1 MLNQLIR
8 FICLIF
14 FLWYAES
21 HAQNVYLNKLAH
33 TFSIVARDSVTGE
46 MGVAVQTHWFAV
58 GTRVSWAEAGVGAIA
73 TQSFTNVSFGPRGLA
88 LLRQGLT
95 AKEVL
100 KQLIDSDE
108 GREVR
113 QVGIIDSKGNT
124 ANWTGANCIR
134 EAGHLKGDNFSVQA
148 NMMLSDQ
155 IWPAMARAFE
165 ETKGHLAD
173 RLLAALEAAQAA
185 GGDIRGRQ
193 SAALIVVDGE
203 STAHSWEGRQ
213 IDLRVDDHAN
223 PIEELKRLLQVSK
236 AYKHMNK
243 GDKAIEENHI
253 ENANREYEIAQ
264 QLLPDNL
271 EMKFWHA
278 VSLANAGMIQESLPI
293 FKSVFVKDSNWRTLT
308 KRLPESGALKVTE
321 AELEQI
327 LSQSEKSNSRTFRK
341 NQ

>member
-1 MLNQLIR
+1 MLNQLTR

-14 FLWYAES
+14 IFWYSES
-21 HAQNVYLNKLAH
+21 QAQNVYLNNLAH
-33 TFSIVARDSVTGE
+33 TFSIVARDSLTGE

-88 LLRQGLT
+88 LLKQGLT

-108 GREVR
+108 GREIR
-113 QVGIIDSKGNT
+113 QLGIIDSKGNT

-148 NMMLSDQ
+148 NMMLTDKV
-155 IWPAMARAFE
+155 WPAMARAFQ
-165 ETKGHLAD
+165 ETKGRLAE
-173 RLLAALEAAQAA
+173 RLLATLEAAQAA

-203 STAHSWEGRQ
+203 STGHSWESRQ

-223 PIEELKRLLQVSK
+223 PIEELKRLLQVSR
-236 AYKHMNK
+236 AYQHMNM
-243 GDKAIEENHI
+243 GDKAIEENDFV
-253 ENANREYEIAQ
+253 NANKEYGIAQ
-264 QLLPDNL
+264 QLLPDNP

-278 VSLANAGMIQESLPI
+278 VSLANAGMVKESLPI
-293 FKSVFVKDSNWRTLT
+293 FRAVFIQDSNWRTLT
-308 KRLPESGALKVTE
+308 KRLPESGVLKVNE
-321 AELEQI
+321 ADLQQI
-327 LSQSEKSNSRTFRK
+327 LSQK
-341 NQ
+341 